1 VVVDIVGKRQ
11 SIPRADVF
19 KGDDMSPTGLLFG
32 DIGVKQ
38 VSAVIVKAC
47 NEVELFG
54 DIRGPSVVGGV
65 MLD

>member
-38 VSAVIVKAC
+38 IVKAC
-47 NEVELFG
+47 DEVELFG